1 MATLLR
7 PFKWLFISFWR
18 LLNFSRQLVINLLFL
33 FVVLALFVLFT
44 KEEPVLHPAS
54 GALVLDLSGQ
64 LVEQPSTP
72 EPSNRLVQ
80 QWLAGDERPAETVVG
95 EVIYA
100 LQQAKLDP
108 NIKGVVLQLQDLQP
122 GGLSKLMQIT
132 QALDDFRRSGKP
144 VVAAADFYAQHQY
157 LLAAHADTVLLNPAG
172 AVVLQGLGLYNYYF
186 KSALDK
192 FNITPHVFRVG
203 TYKSFVEP
211 YTRDDMSPEAREAN
225 SRWLNQMWQEY
236 VADVAKA
243 RKVKPDAISPSKE
256 QLLARLQAAEGDAAE
271 YAQAQGLVDQLATH
285 EEVVKTI
292 AAFAGHDDSDDGY
305 KGITLTQ
312 YLQSQPDR
320 FAASDKPQIG
330 LIVAAGTIQNGK
342 QPAGSIGGE
351 SLAKLIRQATA
362 DKEIKAVVLRID
374 SPGGSAFAAEQIR
387 TELLALKAANKPLVV
402 SMGGMAA
409 SGGYWIA
416 ADADKIIAEPM
427 TITGSIGVFGMFAT
441 IDKALEYF
449 GIHTDG
455 IATTEFAGI
464 DPSRPLPEHIK
475 QVVQLNVENT
485 YQKFINL
492 VAEGRGMT
500 PDAVD
505 KIAQGRVW
513 SGRDAKELGLVDELG
528 SLDTAIKSAAALAE
542 LKQYQVMPVEVEL
555 STREQLLRQI
565 FNKASQVVAP
575 KAILQLNS
583 LLEAGNKTLAPLQ
596 RLDDPRGQYALS
608 PVTAP

>member
-7 PFKWLFISFWR
+7 PFKWLFTSFWR

-33 FVVLALFVLFT
+33 FMVLAIFIVIT
-44 KEEPVLHPAS
+44 KEEPARHPAS

-64 LVEQPSTP
+64 LVEQASTP
-72 EPSNRLVQ
+72 EASNRLLQ
-80 QWLAGDERPAETVVG
+80 QWLAGAERPAETVVG
-95 EVIYA
+95 DVIYA
-100 LQQAKLDP
+100 LQQARPDP

-132 QALDDFRRSGKP
+132 QALDEFRKSGKP
-144 VVAAADFYAQHQY
+144 VVASGDFYAQHQY
-157 LLAAHADTVLLNPAG
+157 LLAAHANTVLLNPAG

-186 KSALDK
+186 KSALEK

-211 YTRDDMSPEAREAN
+211 YTRDDMSPEARESN

-256 QLLARLQAAEGDAAE
+256 QLISRLEAAEGDAAT
-271 YAQAQGLVDQLATH
+271 YALDQGLVDQLATH

-292 AAFAGHDDSDDGY
+292 ASFAGRDDSDEGY
-305 KGITLTQ
+305 KGIPLDQ

-330 LIVAAGTIQNGK
+330 LIVASGSIKNGEQPAGTI
-342 QPAGSIGGE
+342 GGE
-351 SLAKLIRQATA
+351 TLAKLVRQATE
-362 DKEIKAVVLRID
+362 DKAIKAVVLRID

-427 TITGSIGVFGMFAT
+427 TITGSIGVFGMFAS

-475 QVVQLNVENT
+475 RVVQLNVENT

-513 SGRDAKELGLVDELG
+513 SGKDAKELGLVDELG
-528 SLDTAIKSAAALAE
+528 SLDLAIKSAANLAE
-542 LKQYQVMPVEVEL
+542 LKQYQVMPVEQEL
-555 STREQLLRQI
+555 SAREQLMRQL
-565 FNKASQVVAP
+565 FDKASQVLTP
-575 KAILQLNS
+575 KALLQLNS
-583 LLEAGNKTLAPLQ
+583 LLETGSKSLAPLQ
-596 RLDDPRGQYALS
+596 RLDDPRGQYALA